1 MYVVG
6 TRARLRGLKQ
16 WLGSTMAR
24 DLRIASLDGL
34 RGIAASAVVYAHIEF
49 FYPTIN
55 PWIKLNTGDV
65 AVAIFF
71 SLSGFL
77 MALLYGER
85 RFDAADYLVHRF
97 ARIYPVYLVSVL
109 FVAALTA
116 IYGNGYVYP
125 IEGME
130 QLLRHV
136 LLIGSTGVFWSIPPE
151 IQFYLFFLL
160 IWLWLLDPRRYQLV
174 AVATATFLVVDAF
187 FGFPGPG
194 ILLTSKLPYF
204 LFGALAGRLF
214 ALQKT
219 HPDGTGTGI
228 AVLGLLVFFMLAQ
241 GVFPPKTSF
250 WGLTSALTAT
260 MIVYFAACNNRLSA
274 AVLGCKPLTFIGRI
288 SFSLY
293 LFHLPVIFLG
303 MKAFDGVMPLEAA
316 LAVSIVIAYIVAWMC
331 YTLIEDPSRRFVIGL
346 WRTRR
351 QKLPVAAE

>member
-1 MYVVG
+1 
-6 TRARLRGLKQ
+6 
-16 WLGSTMAR
+16 MAR

-49 FYPTIN
+49 FYPTTN
-55 PWIKLNTGDV
+55 PWITLDTGDV

-116 IYGNGYVYP
+116 IYGTEYIYP
-125 IEGME
+125 IEGMQ

-160 IWLWLLDPRRYQLV
+160 IWLWFLDPGKYQLV
-174 AVATATFLVVDAF
+174 AVATAVVLIVSAF
-187 FGFPGPG
+187 FEFPGPG

-214 ALQKT
+214 ALQKS
-219 HPDGTGTGI
+219 HPDGLGTGI
-228 AVLGLLVFFMLAQ
+228 AVLGLLLFFILDR
-241 GVFPPKTSF
+241 GFFPSKTSF

-260 MIVYFAACNNRLSA
+260 VIVYFAACNNWLSA
-274 AVLGCKPLTFIGRI
+274 AVLGWKPLTFLGRI

-303 MKAFDGVMPLEAA
+303 MKAFDGLMPIEAA
-316 LAVSIVIAYIVAWMC
+316 LAVSIIIAYLVAWLS
-331 YTLIEDPSRRFVIGL
+331 YSVIEDPSRRVLIGL
-346 WRTRR
+346 WRWRR